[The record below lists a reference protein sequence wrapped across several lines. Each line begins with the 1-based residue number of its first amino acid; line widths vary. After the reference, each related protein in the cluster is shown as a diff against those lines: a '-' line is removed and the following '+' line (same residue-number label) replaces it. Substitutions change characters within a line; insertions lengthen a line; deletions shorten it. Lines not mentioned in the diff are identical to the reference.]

1 MRTPVRGVPQKVL
14 HKYLTLRDDR
24 YYFRWR
30 IPADLRA
37 VFDATELVQ
46 SLYTRDLL
54 QAIVRAR
61 PLFDVLA
68 DIKNL
73 RYAFKARQINHDEY
87 LAKLREF
94 WQKTRRRT
102 LDEESLAAGGLS
114 ANSTPKADAQSPSM
128 SQLSF
133 KTLFEEFLVYKADTL
148 ISKREGRKP
157 IPLKVQKEYRRYF
170 NTLSEILPETNVL
183 LFDRRVIKDALLTY
197 KQLPQRNKAP
207 YKGLPVAELLEMD
220 IPEDDHLA
228 NKTVE
233 AVRKLLQGLFRFAID
248 SGYMDTSPARDL
260 NLKLDVS
267 TTFAPIT
274 KKEVQRMLI
283 AAGEEKVQWQRWLP
297 LLAAYTGA
305 RRAELVQL
313 RKQDIK
319 FDTDSNRHYILI
331 TDAAGSVKTENAV
344 RQVPMHPRLIESGFL
359 EFVESCGD
367 RLFNDL
373 KPQSVTA
380 WFARFRQ
387 RLGIEPFDDYGNKK
401 VFHSFRHTFITF
413 SRAGGNSLES
423 VQQVVGHEKTTAGIT
438 DRYSHRMPLG
448 DVLNVVDRIAYED

>member
-1 MRTPVRGVPQKVL
+1 VL
-14 HKYLTLRDDR
+14 HKYLTLRNDR

-37 VFDATELVQ
+37 VFDAKELVQ
-46 SLYTRDLL
+46 SLYTRDQL

-61 PLFDVLA
+61 PLFDILA

-73 RYAFKARQINHDEY
+73 RYAFKVRQINQDEY
-87 LAKLREF
+87 LTELRDL
-94 WQKTRRRT
+94 WLKTRRQT
-102 LDEESLAAGGLS
+102 LDEEPKSLAAGGRS
-114 ANSTPKADAQSPSM
+114 ANSMSKGDAQSPSTC
-128 SQLSF
+128 QLSF
-133 KTLFEEFLVYKADTL
+133 KTLFEEFLAYKTDTL

-170 NTLSEILPETNVL
+170 NTLSEILAETDVL
-183 LFDRRVIKDALLTY
+183 LFDRHVIKDALLTY

-220 IPEDDHLA
+220 IPEDDHVA

-248 SGYMDTSPARDL
+248 SGYIDTSPARDL

-267 TTFAPIT
+267 TTFAPFT
-274 KKEVQRMLI
+274 KKEVKRMLI
-283 AAGEEKVQWQRWLP
+283 AAVDEKVEWQRWLL

-319 FDTDSNRHYILI
+319 FDTDSNRYYILI

-344 RQVPMHPRLIESGFL
+344 RQVPIHPRLLESGFL
-359 EFVESCGD
+359 EFVECCGD
-367 RLFNDL
+367 RLFDEL
-373 KPQSVTA
+373 KPQAVTA

-401 VFHSFRHTFITF
+401 VFHSFRHTFITL
-413 SRAGGNSLES
+413 SRAVGNSLES

-448 DVLNVVDRIAYED
+448 DVLNVVDGIVYDD